1 MRLGVALWRN
11 LNLREWNRKVWEIGY
26 RGPPLPKLKQTGRP
40 PGVVTDDAI
49 RLLQERFQRE
59 YEVMRCLAT
68 PYLTKEREAPYLAA
82 YGDFNQQLQNAK
94 QEQEYR
100 SMPGEPKKVT
110 GYKRIDRRYANVGN
124 LLHVD
129 RTIEDSL
136 KHIIEGQRWD

>member
-1 MRLGVALWRN
+1 MR
-11 LNLREWNRKVWEIGY
+11 
-26 RGPPLPKLKQTGRP
+26 
-40 PGVVTDDAI
+40 
-49 RLLQERFQRE
+49 F
-59 YEVMRCLAT
+59 
-68 PYLTKEREAPYLAA
+68 KEREAPYLAA